1 MLKELLTFIKKL
13 VFEDLYHT
21 ASEKDFIKEYIDD
34 TDICNFVI
42 DEEFKIKREKFIST
56 YPYMPNPYYCDFYSN
71 IYNSFKFTYDLDNV
85 LDEIFCEGLT
95 LNRAEALMS
104 LCSFLSTVSTN
115 AMIYI
120 DDEFSFAK
128 KYSLAND
135 LHLIAKAMYDSM
147 MIIHTTSE
155 EDYSRDDVLSI
166 SEFEELENCLS
177 CKYIRNG
184 IAVLKLFH
192 ILALLQISPLHN
204 DGVHKIAKKLI
215 QLLREVLY
223 DKRIIK
229 MIVDTDLNGINE
241 KFHKSTRI
249 KIYFK
254 MSNSDRYCIRLD
266 LPHQGEENIH
276 LNINEPAH
284 KQSTGFPFNG
294 DEIQKAR
301 SICDN
306 NSIFDELFYFK
317 DDMFWF
323 RSNFDKTV
331 KKIGK
336 TDTEKETN
344 LNEFRHDRGHLSIS
358 LPDDENIRSV
368 SDFSAV
374 FAEVMTEY
382 EKEYIYGDT
391 DNNDDI
397 LYQYMLF
404 QDYIF
409 DAVIKIK
416 ANDIHQKL
424 LGDNLSHLDADSIDQ
439 TKLRSIFVK
448 YIKEKFP
455 FDIKLNE
462 YADSDLSLCELL
474 LKCLD
479 CIDSF
484 GV

>member
-1 MLKELLTFIKKL
+1 MLKEILTFIKKY
-13 VFEDLYHT
+13 VIEDTFHT
-21 ASEKDFIKEYIDD
+21 VSEKDFIKEYLND
-34 TDICNFVI
+34 TASCDFVI
-42 DEEFKIKREKFIST
+42 DEELMIDRKKFISA
-56 YPYMPNPYYCDFYSN
+56 YPYMPNPFYCDFYSN
-71 IYNSFKFTYDLDNV
+71 IYDSFKFIYDVDGI

-95 LNRAEALMS
+95 LNHAESLMNS
-104 LCSFLSTVSTN
+104 CSFLSTVSTN

-120 DDEFSFAK
+120 DDDFSFAK

-135 LHLIAKAMYDSM
+135 LHLMAKAMYDSM

-155 EDYSRDDVLSI
+155 EDYSRDDVLYI
-166 SEFEELENCLS
+166 SEFDELENCLS

-192 ILALLQISPLHN
+192 VLAILQISPLHN

-229 MIVDTDLNGINE
+229 MIVDTDFNGFNK

-249 KIYFK
+249 KIYFA

-266 LPHQGEENIH
+266 LPHQGEETIH

-301 SICDN
+301 SICEDD
-306 NSIFDELFYFK
+306 SIFNELFYFK

-323 RSNFDKTV
+323 RSNFITTV
-331 KKIGK
+331 TKIGIK
-336 TDTEKETN
+336 DVEKGKK
-344 LNEFRHDRGHLSIS
+344 LKEFQHDRGHLCIS

-368 SDFSAV
+368 SDFSAA

-404 QDYIF
+404 HDYIF
-409 DAVIKIK
+409 DTVIKIK

-424 LGDNLSHLDADSIDQ
+424 LGDYLSHLDADSIDQ

-462 YADSDLSLCELL
+462 YADSDLSLCEML